1 MFSKATLI
9 VVALCLFGAPT
20 SAQQLDDA
28 AVANA
33 IKAGQEI
40 KFRPWIFECK
50 AGPSFRDRLSAS
62 SSRSFGGLNVQPIG
76 RSQVVLSASL
86 GRIAFLAAEGKRLK
100 RPFGVT
106 DVSEGLRNPAVY
118 AFVDP
123 DKPPSRDWGGGIPIP
138 SPIDQVVIRSSV
150 DPTSVAESG
159 ALGTEDVRWDDR
171 TEIVFGVGA
180 DGRPEKRPLVV
191 EKSRATA
198 VFVLEAIRDLRAGD
212 LDIVVITK
220 AGERH
225 CTMPVR
231 DRLRLFR

>member
-1 MFSKATLI
+1 MFSKVTLS
-9 VVALCLFGAPT
+9 VVALCLSGAPT

-33 IKAGQEI
+33 IKAGEEN

-50 AGPSFRDRLSAS
+50 AGLGFKDRLSAS
-62 SSRSFGGLNVQPIG
+62 ADRSFGGMNVQPIG
-76 RSQVVLSASL
+76 RSKVVLSASL

-100 RPFGVT
+100 KPFGVA
-106 DVSEGLRNPAVY
+106 DVTEGLRNPAVY

-123 DKPPSRDWGGGIPIP
+123 DKPPSQDWGGGIPIP
-138 SPIDQVVIRSSV
+138 SPIDKVVIRSSD
-150 DPTSVAESG
+150 DPTSVAEAG
-159 ALGTEDVRWDDR
+159 TLGTEDVKWDDR
-171 TEIVFGVGA
+171 TEIVFGIGA

-191 EKSRATA
+191 ERSRATA
-198 VFVLEAIRDLRAGD
+198 VFALDAIRDLRAGD
-212 LDIVVITK
+212 LDLVVITQ

-231 DRLRLFR
+231 DRLRLFP